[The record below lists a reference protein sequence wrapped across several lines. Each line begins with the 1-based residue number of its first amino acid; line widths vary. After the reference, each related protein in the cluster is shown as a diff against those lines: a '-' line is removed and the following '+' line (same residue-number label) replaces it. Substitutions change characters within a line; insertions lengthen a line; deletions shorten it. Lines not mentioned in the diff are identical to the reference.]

1 MAEKVNGISGQLH
14 LLSGTNVAQIWAS
27 DMFCSHE
34 LPCWVSIVPAHSK
47 AVTLGLV
54 CDALCVCVV
63 SIVVFSDAITVIEF
77 WASSACGSPCPSY
90 SHNQSIF
97 HTLSLY
103 PFSYCMHWAMTCFVH
118 KLTKKKKTRLILGWH
133 FYPSW
138 YDLATGIFFTGCQNT
153 DVDCSQISSMMNC
166 SDRPI
171 KDRKCWSFGVMWQRK
186 RTLTHFI

>member
-1 MAEKVNGISGQLH
+1 MSFVSICALHCLPFKHAHLFIQKYDWFECAWEPELLPNKKQRRINMEEKVNGISGQLH

-118 KLTKKKKTRLILGWH
+118 KLTKKKKH
-133 FYPSW
+133 DW
-138 YDLATGIFFTGCQNT
+138 Y
-153 DVDCSQISSMMNC
+153 
-166 SDRPI
+166 
-171 KDRKCWSFGVMWQRK
+171 
-186 RTLTHFI
+186 